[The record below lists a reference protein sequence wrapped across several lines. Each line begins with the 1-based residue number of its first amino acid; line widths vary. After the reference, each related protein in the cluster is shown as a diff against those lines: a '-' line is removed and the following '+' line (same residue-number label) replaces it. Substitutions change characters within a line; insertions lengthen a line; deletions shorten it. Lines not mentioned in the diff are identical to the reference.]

1 MLEVCEN
8 AIDRIAKL
16 ISRLESLEEQ
26 DAEME
31 AKARASE
38 NALLKLRRNIERSRQ
53 GHSNEAGP
61 QFVQSIFQTL
71 ARHLKSD
78 VQAAQI
84 AEEIMKDMPP
94 H

>member
-16 ISRLESLEEQ
+16 KSRLESLEEP

-38 NALLKLRRNIERSRQ
+38 NALLKLRRNIEKKSFGRM
-53 GHSNEAGP
+53 
-61 QFVQSIFQTL
+61 
-71 ARHLKSD
+71 ARLSPILDWYKRFFEHLFGT
-78 VQAAQI
+78 
-84 AEEIMKDMPP
+84 
-94 H
+94 